1 VPRGERAIRLYGG
14 GALGTCD
21 GKDAVKIGMR
31 KPCRGLKHQSFKVL
45 DQVSGKGGKP
55 YGNCA
60 GVSKK
65 EGLNDGGD

>member
-1 VPRGERAIRLYGG
+1 VLREERAVRLYGG
-14 GALGTCD
+14 GALGTCG

-55 YGNCA
+55 CGNCV
-60 GVSKK
+60 GVARRK
-65 EGLNDGGD
+65 D